1 MEDSFLTCLKCKK
14 KPQQM
19 HGDVI
24 IKHMHIHPKLLK
36 LETGELN
43 REQIVYPTRE
53 EDEEKEIF

>member
-1 MEDSFLTCLKCKK
+1 MN
-14 KPQQM
+14 
-19 HGDVI
+19 GDVI